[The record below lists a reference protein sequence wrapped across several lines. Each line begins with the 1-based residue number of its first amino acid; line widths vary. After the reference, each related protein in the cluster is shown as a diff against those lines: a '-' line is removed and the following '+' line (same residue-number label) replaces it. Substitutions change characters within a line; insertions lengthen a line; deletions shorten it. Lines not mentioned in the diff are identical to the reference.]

1 MRQLKITKQ
10 VTNREDASLDK
21 YLTEISKENMIAMEE
36 EVELARRI
44 KAGDSE
50 ALKRLVSANL
60 RFVVS
65 VAKQYQNQGMALP
78 DLINEGNLGLIKAAQ
93 RFDETRGFKFISY
106 AVWWI
111 RQSIL
116 ASLAENA
123 RLVRL
128 PSNRIG
134 SAQRAFRV
142 VGELEQLYGREPSID
157 ELADAMNM
165 TAKDVIEAMNASSRH
180 HSVDAPMQEG
190 EDGSFLDMYPDFNV
204 ARPDKAL
211 IDGGLK
217 LELSQGLD
225 ALNEREREIIEMYF
239 GLRGAHPMNLE
250 EISYRLNLTRERVR
264 QLKEYGI
271 RRIKQSSNLAAL
283 RSYL

>member
-10 VTNREDASLDK
+10 VTNREEVSLDK
-21 YLTEISKENMIAMEE
+21 YLSEISREELVAMEQ

-44 KAGDSE
+44 REGDEE

-65 VAKQYQNQGMALP
+65 VAKQYQNQGMSLP

-134 SAQRAFRV
+134 SAQRVFRIS
-142 VGELEQLYGREPSID
+142 GELEQLYGREPSID

-165 TAKDVIEAMNASSRH
+165 SPKDVIEALNAPSRH

-190 EDGSFLDMYPDFNV
+190 EEGSFLDVYPDYSL
-204 ARPDKAL
+204 ASPDSDL
-211 IDGGLK
+211 LDSGLRI
-217 LELSQGLD
+217 ELQQGL
-225 ALNEREREIIEMYF
+225 ASLNEREREIIELFF
-239 GLRGAHPMNLE
+239 GLRGEQPLNLE
-250 EISYRLNLTRERVR
+250 EISFRLKLTRERVR
-264 QLKEYGI
+264 QIREYGI
-271 RRIKQSSNLAAL
+271 RRIKQASNLAAL
-283 RSYL
+283 RTYL